1 MALLLCGCSAATADQ
16 GTPSRSA
23 STAGGADFPEGPGPE
38 DRPDP
43 ALSGEPVPT
52 LPPGDPGADTDA
64 DAGTGDGGHGDDED
78 GGHRRHRVTSVPEAA
93 LVDAAT
99 VAALAGGDW
108 TVDPDGGS
116 HCPTAA
122 PAGAAASRTVTLTAP
137 DGVLA
142 QTVSAFESARAA
154 REAVAAEATRLAG
167 CGFAA
172 DGDPRLGEASAQLT
186 KDTGTD
192 RQLALVLAAEGATV
206 VLVGTGSA
214 ASQAVWPSLA
224 DVALGTSCSAG
235 VHGCH

>member
-1 MALLLCGCSAATADQ
+1 
-16 GTPSRSA
+16 
-23 STAGGADFPEGPGPE
+23 
-38 DRPDP
+38 
-43 ALSGEPVPT
+43 
-52 LPPGDPGADTDA
+52 
-64 DAGTGDGGHGDDED
+64 
-78 GGHRRHRVTSVPEAA
+78 VPEAA

-108 TVDPDGGS
+108 SVDPDGGS
-116 HCPTAA
+116 RCTTAA

-142 QTVSAFESARAA
+142 QTVSAFRSPLAA
-154 REAVAAEATRLAG
+154 RGAVAAEATRLAG

-186 KDTGTD
+186 KDTGTG

-206 VLVGTGSA
+206 VLVGSGSA
-214 ASQAVWPSLA
+214 ADQAVWPSLA
-224 DVALGTSCSAG
+224 DVALGTACAAG